1 MEDEGGLLLFKQKER
16 EKVGVLFHWTYSM
29 PMYTRAKREKKSD
42 DDKWTAHQMG
52 PLHRGYVTTGNDF
65 RFSRFCFNDEKRTVV
80 LSLKKKQTQAHIVRL
95 IEWYE
100 DDDDNDD
107 DDLRLICMCVFDNIM
122 KEHAY
127 LCFLYTS
134 EGLVLKQNQE
144 NEKRRC
150 RGQEQQTLFF
160 GHSKCKHRWWWSSSS
175 SWWTMTK
182 LSKANGT
189 KRTDPEKARS
199 WLHLIEHRWRESNSS
214 LPFPD

>member
-1 MEDEGGLLLFKQKER
+1 MNSSPDETAPSGLRHDWKWLQILSLLLQRWEANSCVISEKETNTST
-16 EKVGVLFHWTYSM
+16 HCSIDWM
-29 PMYTRAKREKKSD
+29 I
-42 DDKWTAHQMG
+42 
-52 PLHRGYVTTGNDF
+52 RGRRRQRWWWPTINLYV
-65 RFSRFCFNDEKRTVV
+65 
-80 LSLKKKQTQAHIVRL
+80 
-95 IEWYE
+95 
-100 DDDDNDD
+100 
-107 DDLRLICMCVFDNIM
+107 CVFDNIM

-160 GHSKCKHRWWWSSSS
+160 GHSKCKHRWWWWWSSS